1 MATRKLDSN
10 HNWSIDFREGDV
22 LSCALADF
30 AVIMGEP
37 AGWPSKRLTLRRGN
51 SRHSDRSRSR
61 CPDQSPSC
69 KKSKATA
76 NGDRIARQY
85 LQLLFK
91 ILSIV
96 LIMITVGC
104 GTTRERMATDQ
115 LLMSDA
121 VDRCVAH
128 IDFSPLGD
136 TKVFLDTQYV
146 RSVKSGSVVNS
157 EYIISSLRQ
166 QMLQAGCLLQDTRDE
181 ADIIVEARVGTLGQD
196 AHDINYG
203 LPANNTLQTA
213 AELVGN
219 APPVPAMP
227 DVSLAN
233 ETLFPAAAKIAVF
246 AYRRESKQ
254 PVWQSG
260 LSVARSTAKNK
271 WVMGAGPFQS
281 GEIYSGTHFAGERL
295 KKKSLFSKTYP
306 PSVES
311 EQAFRS
317 AAVFDDEIRNKLRNQ
332 ILGDAPSP
340 IKVADSK
347 PPLEGVP
354 EDATAID
361 TGKDSPNVVNASH
374 EEPAESEPVAKDE

>member
-1 MATRKLDSN
+1 MATRKLN
-10 HNWSIDFREGDV
+10 SIHDRSVEFRDGDV

-30 AVIMGEP
+30 SVTLHTRP
-37 AGWPSKRLTLRRGN
+37 PRWPKNLTF
-51 SRHSDRSRSR
+51 DRSPSMTSNRAKSR
-61 CPDQSPSC
+61 CPGQPHACRENKPLGSSE
-69 KKSKATA
+69 
-76 NGDRIARQY
+76 RVARQY

-91 ILSIV
+91 ILSVV
-96 LIMITVGC
+96 LVMITFGC

-128 IDFSPLGD
+128 IDFSPLGN

-219 APPVPAMP
+219 TPPVPAMP
-227 DVSLAN
+227 DVSLAKRS
-233 ETLFPAAAKIAVF
+233 EESAAAKIAVF
-246 AYRRESKQ
+246 AYRRESKE

-317 AAVFDDEIRNKLRNQ
+317 AAVFDEEIRKKLRNQ
-332 ILGDAPSP
+332 ILGHTSNSAN
-340 IKVADSK
+340 IADSK
-347 PPLEGVP
+347 PPPEGVP
-354 EDATAID
+354 ENAAPIDAEK
-361 TGKDSPNVVNASH
+361 GSPNVVNASH
-374 EEPAESEPVAKDE
+374 EEAAEPEAASKGE